1 MWSTTVHIITKFE
14 IILLFTALIIW
25 AEKVLYNLCRWNIFR
40 GMSESAAIKGLI
52 ALNAFILICAV
63 FWSGVW
69 VF

>member
-25 AEKVLYNLCRWNIFR
+25 AEKVLYNLCRRNIFR
-40 GMSESAAIKGLI
+40 GMSESAAVKGLI